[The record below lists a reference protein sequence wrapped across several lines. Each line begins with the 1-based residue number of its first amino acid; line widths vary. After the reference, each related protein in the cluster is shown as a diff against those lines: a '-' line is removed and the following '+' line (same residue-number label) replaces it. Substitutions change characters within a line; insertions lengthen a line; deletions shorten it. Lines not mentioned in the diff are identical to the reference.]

1 MFLKVKVL
9 GKIVSILTTLANKAD
24 TQRFTAKVNARTK
37 LNKKI
42 AAAHKERIA
51 KLPEY
56 SDAQL
61 SLEMALTEEIAA
73 LEQRYVLKQ
82 QGLEADWQVVCDK
95 EKVAKKVELRIKLL
109 VSL

>member
-1 MFLKVKVL
+1 MFFTVKVL

-42 AAAHKERIA
+42 EAAHKARIA

-56 SDAQL
+56 RDAQL

-82 QGLEADWQVVCDK
+82 QGLEADWQAVCDK
-95 EKVAKKVELRIKLL
+95 EKVLAKKHLELDKL
-109 VSL
+109 